1 LWDQSSL
8 EPQDPGLARQL
19 EDLAAR
25 PERWRGALV
34 VSVLEATPQAIVHM
48 PGLTYAPFTMA
59 VGFLAIFAGALVEDR
74 RLLGLGGILVAVALV
89 LWFRPQRSETI
100 ALEEL
105 GDRRDPG
112 RLPLAVGGPQS
123 NGWWGTLVF
132 ISILA
137 TALVSVVAGYFYL
150 RDAPAG
156 VTDLPLGFESSFTV
170 LLPLVALG
178 TALWTMR
185 STRVRSL
192 GAIKAGLLA
201 TWLLSAGALALGI
214 TGFPWQQFDAAT
226 SAYASAVLAV
236 LGFEWLVLTVV
247 VVMAMIALLWA
258 FGRPRDP
265 RGYAVAQNMAL
276 VAVFSGVSAA
286 ITYGVVY
293 LTPMLW

>member
-1 LWDQSSL
+1 
-8 EPQDPGLARQL
+8 
-19 EDLAAR
+19 
-25 PERWRGALV
+25 
-34 VSVLEATPQAIVHM
+34 M

-59 VGFLAIFAGALVEDR
+59 VGFLAIFAAALIEDR
-74 RLLGLGGILVAVALV
+74 RLLGLGGVLVAVALV
-89 LWFRPQRSETI
+89 LWFRPQRSETL

-105 GDRRDPG
+105 GDRKDPG
-112 RLPLAVGGPQS
+112 RLPLAIGGPQS

-156 VTDLPLGFESSFTV
+156 ATELPFGFESALTV
-170 LLPLVALG
+170 LLPLLALG

-185 STRVRSL
+185 ATRTQSL
-192 GAIKAGLLA
+192 GAIKVCLLS
-201 TWLLSAGALALGI
+201 TWLLSAAALATGI
-214 TGFPWQQFDAAT
+214 AGFPWQQLDAAT

-236 LGFEWLVLTVV
+236 LGFEWLVLMVV
-247 VVMAMIALLWA
+247 LGMSLIALLWA

-265 RGYAVAQNMAL
+265 RGYAVAENMTL
-276 VAVFSGVSAA
+276 VAAFSGISAV